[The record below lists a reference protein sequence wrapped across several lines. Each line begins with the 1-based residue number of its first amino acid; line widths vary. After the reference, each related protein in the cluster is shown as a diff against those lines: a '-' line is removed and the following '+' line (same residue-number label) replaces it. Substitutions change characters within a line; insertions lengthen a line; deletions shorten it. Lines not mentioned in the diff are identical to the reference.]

1 VHSLNDSDKI
11 VNSGTGKVHEATMS
25 DIGYLVSLV
34 KEAEIYRGQGL
45 LEESRETYARLL
57 AFVQYHKSF
66 MTNRELIHAVEE
78 KIKTV
83 DRELMDRD
91 LRVEIPDLS
100 EELQG
105 LISKL
110 FSFSS
115 NQDVAAIEGAVALA
129 KFGQYEKALAELQ
142 KLIDRGILISAD
154 RTASQM
160 AEYFSSIISALSE
173 AYGQIR
179 QQSTQLVKYAKELSQ
194 SYERM
199 KEEEMLRE
207 KLSRYVGK
215 NLVDNLVGTQD
226 GVLFANERKEVTVLF
241 ADIRSFTAISERM
254 VPEELVSM
262 LNEFFTGMVDVIF
275 KYDGILDKF
284 IGDQI
289 MAVFGIL
296 PAESGHP
303 HRDALRS
310 ALEMQAFTQRMMK
323 LRKHLGKEVFEIG
336 IGINSGSAVVGNIGS
351 RNRMDY
357 TVIGDSVN
365 VAERLQRVA
374 EGGRII
380 VGGPTYEKVRDDFP
394 MRKRGTIRIKNRSE
408 PVTCYEV
415 RATKRPPS

>member
-1 VHSLNDSDKI
+1 MN
-11 VNSGTGKVHEATMS
+11 

-57 AFVQYHKSF
+57 EFVQRQKKF

-83 DRELMDRD
+83 DRELRDRE
-91 LRVEIPDLS
+91 LHVETPDLS
-100 EELQG
+100 EELQD

-142 KLIDRGILISAD
+142 KLVNQGTLISAD
-154 RTASQM
+154 RPASQIT
-160 AEYFSSIISALSE
+160 EYFSSVISALSE
-173 AYGQIR
+173 AYRQIR
-179 QQSTQLVKYAKELSQ
+179 QQSIQLVKYAKELSQ

-215 NLVDNLVGTQD
+215 NLVDNLVRAQD
-226 GVLFANERKEVTVLF
+226 GVLFANERKDVTVLF
-241 ADIRSFTAISERM
+241 ADIRSFTSVSERM

-275 KYDGILDKF
+275 KYNGILDKF

-296 PAESGHP
+296 PAQSGHP
-303 HRDALRS
+303 HRDAIQS
-310 ALEMQAFTQRMMK
+310 ALEMQAFTLRLMK
-323 LRKHLGKEVFEIG
+323 MRRLLGKEVFEIG

-351 RNRMDY
+351 KNRMDY

-365 VAERLQRVA
+365 VAERLQRFA
-374 EGGRII
+374 GGGQII
-380 VGGPTYEKVRDDFP
+380 VGEPTYERVRNDFP
-394 MRKRGTIRIKNRSE
+394 MRKRGTIRLKNRSE

-415 RATKRPPS
+415 WTTEGH

>member
-1 VHSLNDSDKI
+1 MRSVRLTNPSNLFRNK
-11 VNSGTGKVHEATMS
+11 KVHEAAVN
-25 DIGYLVSLV
+25 DIGHLISLV

-45 LEESRETYARLL
+45 IEESRETYARLL
-57 AFVQYHKSF
+57 AFVQRHEKF
-66 MTNRELIHAVEE
+66 MTNRELVHAVEE
-78 KIKTV
+78 KIKAV
-83 DRELMDRD
+83 DGELRDRD

-129 KFGQYEKALAELQ
+129 KFGQYEKALEKLQ

-154 RTASQM
+154 RPASQM

-179 QQSTQLVKYAKELSQ
+179 QQSTQLVKYARELSQ
-194 SYERM
+194 SYDRM

-215 NLVDNLVGTQD
+215 NLVDNLVRSQNGFF
-226 GVLFANERKEVTVLF
+226 GNERKEVTVLF

-275 KYDGILDKF
+275 KYNGVLDKF

-296 PAESGHP
+296 PARSGRP
-303 HRDALRS
+303 HLDALQS
-310 ALEMQAFTQRMMK
+310 ALEMQAFTERLMK
-323 LRKHLGKEVFEIG
+323 MRRHLGKEAFEIG

-380 VGGPTYEKVRDDFP
+380 VGGPTYEKVRSDFS
-394 MRKRGTIRIKNRSE
+394 MRKKGTLRIKNRQE

-415 RATKRPPS
+415 LTTKGRPS